1 MEMLKHVVM
10 FKFKKETQEIQKVNV
25 GNALRELPSL
35 IAEIRGFEVGNDV
48 LHSERSY
55 DMVLISL
62 FENLDSMQR
71 YQVHPAH
78 QEVVEKLKKV
88 CDSILVVDFKE

>member
-1 MEMLKHVVM
+1 MLKHVVM
-10 FKFKKETQEIQKVNV
+10 FKFKKETIEIQKVNV
-25 GNALRELPSL
+25 AKALKELPGL
-35 IAEIRGFEVGNDV
+35 IPEIRGFEVGNDV

-55 DMVLISL
+55 DMVLISV

-78 QEVVEKLKKV
+78 QEVVVTLKKI
-88 CDSILVVDFKE
+88 CDSILAVDFDA